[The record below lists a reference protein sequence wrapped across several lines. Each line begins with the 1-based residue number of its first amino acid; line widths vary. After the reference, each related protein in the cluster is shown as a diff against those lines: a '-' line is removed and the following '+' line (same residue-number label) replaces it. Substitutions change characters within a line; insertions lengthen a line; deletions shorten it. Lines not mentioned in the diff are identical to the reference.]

1 MGPNDACLA
10 PSLWGPEREG
20 AYFSP
25 DEAKVGAAQLAASA
39 GVMLKHRNDPN
50 LEQRVL
56 RNRNA
61 SSIEES
67 TRKDLLKTYL
77 TPAGSKKTPSPAPTP
92 LPSTR
97 HPHPVTEEKSLRD
110 KNNNPRRNE
119 LFGLDF
125 MSGFQFWLH
134 IRIPGELLKNTDAYW
149 NVHSSTAYKSSKL
162 ETIQTHINSSMD
174 K

>member
-1 MGPNDACLA
+1 MHVYHP
-10 PSLWGPEREG
+10 

-25 DEAKVGAAQLAASA
+25 DEEKVGATQLAASA

-56 RNRNA
+56 RNRKA
-61 SSIEES
+61 SSIDES
-67 TRKDLLKTYL
+67 THKHLLKTYL
-77 TPAGSKKTPSPAPTP
+77 TPAGCTKTPSPAPIP
-92 LPSTR
+92 LPST
-97 HPHPVTEEKSLRD
+97 PYPYPVTEEKNLMD

-134 IRIPGELLKNTDAYW
+134 IRIPGELLKNTNAYW
-149 NVHSSTAYKSSKL
+149 NVHSSTAYNSSKL